1 VFGVDVTA
9 FSESK
14 FSRTSRL
21 LDSTDFDRVFR
32 NSRRS
37 ADRYFTVLYRS
48 NGLDYPRLGMAIA
61 KKRVRLAVSRN
72 RVKRIVREKF
82 RAARRQLIGMDIV
95 IMAGPKATTASN
107 AELSASL
114 DRHWQLL
121 EKSTK
126 H

>member
-14 FSRTSRL
+14 FSRSSRL

-95 IMAGPKATTASN
+95 IMAGPKATNASN

-121 EKSTK
+121 EKNTR